1 MFFLISIVRNCLS
14 FLLDAILL
22 NSFKAAEEGF
32 FLCKICM
39 CSHERESCERNVLLL
54 YPFIDCFGYPLYE
67 KDLTLVVLCLAMKNL
82 NL

>member
-14 FLLDAILL
+14 FLVDAILL

-32 FLCKICM
+32 FGARYVCVHMRGRVVREM
-39 CSHERESCERNVLLL
+39 CFL

-67 KDLTLVVLCLAMKNL
+67 KDMTLVVLCLAMKN
-82 NL
+82 